1 MQVLKYTYSVVTLSL
16 SLCKVLLAV
25 DSIMSLQAVFHSY
38 PPLVILCCLII
49 IIFVIL
55 IFLSVRA
62 MGTVV
67 ETSTSY
73 TVETIPGEK

>member
-1 MQVLKYTYSVVTLSL
+1 MQVFKYTYSVLTLSL

-38 PPLVILCCLII
+38 PPFVILCCLII
-49 IIFVIL
+49 IIFVIF
-55 IFLSVRA
+55 IFLSVKA